1 MNQGKIWLV
10 VKPTVGLP
18 LFLGGV
24 TVIALCVHAAIL
36 TKSDWYGAYYNGKG
50 KAAVKAEVPATPA
63 NTSVASSGQ
72 FVAPTGAVVV
82 AGVVAPAIAAPPSK

>member
-24 TVIALCVHAAIL
+24 TVIALSVHAAIL
-36 TKSDWYGAYYNGKG
+36 THTDWYPAYYNGNL
-50 KAAVKAEVPATPA
+50 KAKATAAAAAPAAAMPA
-63 NTSVASSGQ
+63 Q
-72 FVAPTGAVVV
+72 APA
-82 AGVVAPAIAAPPSK
+82 VAPAPAAPEKKGK

>member
-24 TVIALCVHAAIL
+24 TVIALAVHAAIL
-36 TKSDWYGAYYNGKG
+36 THSSWYPAYYNGKA
-50 KAAVKAEVPATPA
+50 KTTAAAT
-63 NTSVASSGQ
+63 TSTPVATAQ
-72 FVAPTGAVVV
+72 DAVV
-82 AGVVAPAIAAPPSK
+82 IAATETAKK